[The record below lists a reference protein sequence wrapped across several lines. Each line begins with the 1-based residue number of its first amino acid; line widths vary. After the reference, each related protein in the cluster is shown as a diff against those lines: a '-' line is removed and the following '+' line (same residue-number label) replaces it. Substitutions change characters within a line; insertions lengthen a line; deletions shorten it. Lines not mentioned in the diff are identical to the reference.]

1 MFWFGDTDG
10 CRPTRLS
17 GWTPPNA
24 AALKLKITEML
35 LDQERRMISVCVID
49 VSQPAG

>member
-1 MFWFGDTDG
+1 MKVSTIAAGRYADE
-10 CRPTRLS
+10 
-17 GWTPPNA
+17 

-35 LDQERRMISVCVID
+35 SDQERRMISVCVID